1 MKTKRKEKEKKKGEK
16 KEKKRSKEKK
26 VMPGIELG
34 TFDSPGHVEDTKD
47 YLSKFYYKNLR
58 ALLNVN
64 SNIFFRRMTAVSTV
78 KT

>member
-1 MKTKRKEKEKKKGEK
+1 MKTKRKEKEKKRR

-47 YLSKFYYKNLR
+47 YLSKFYY
-58 ALLNVN
+58 
-64 SNIFFRRMTAVSTV
+64 
-78 KT
+78 